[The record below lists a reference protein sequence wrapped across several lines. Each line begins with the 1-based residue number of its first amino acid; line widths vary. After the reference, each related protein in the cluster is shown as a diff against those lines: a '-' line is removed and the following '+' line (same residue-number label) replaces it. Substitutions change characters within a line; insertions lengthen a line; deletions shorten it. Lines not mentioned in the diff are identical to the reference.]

1 MRNHLIEL
9 IEKES
14 QKKNLFFLTGD
25 LGFSVL
31 EKIKKKMKRRFINA
45 GVAENN
51 MFLLANGISV
61 EKKKY
66 YIFIFNLS
74 VSNFKKF

>member
-31 EKIKKKMKRRFINA
+31 EKIKKK
-45 GVAENN
+45 
-51 MFLLANGISV
+51 
-61 EKKKY
+61 
-66 YIFIFNLS
+66 
-74 VSNFKKF
+74 